1 MRDRDGIYGAEFVRR
16 AASMAMKEKV
26 TAPRSPWQN
35 PYVERLI
42 GSLRR
47 ECLDQMIILNER
59 HLDRVLREYLD
70 YYHRHRTHRAL
81 DRDCPVPRPVE
92 EAEPGKVIELPLV
105 GGLHHRYT
113 RQAA

>member
-1 MRDRDGIYGAEFVRR
+1 M
-16 AASMAMKEKV
+16 
-26 TAPRSPWQN
+26 
-35 PYVERLI
+35 ERLI
-42 GSLRR
+42 GALRR

-92 EAEPGKVIELPLV
+92 EAEQGKVIELPLV

-113 RQAA
+113 RRAA